1 MIESTGLI
9 GIFLLLAGGWY
20 WFDAIRAKELPPPPG
35 AGAAVMR
42 VTFLD
47 DTVALA
53 RLRLCRAASG
63 HLSICRQYR
72 FEFASDGGVRYA
84 GEIAMRGRVSR
95 VWKWSRTGRPMSKN
109 VVAAQAPQHF
119 LYFFPLPQGQGS
131 LRPILGPVLRTV
143 PGVMTLPST

>member
-20 WFDAIRAKELPPPPG
+20 WFDAIRAKELATA
-35 AGAAVMR
+35 AGRRRCSDVG

-53 RLRLCRAASG
+53 HLRLCRASSG

-84 GEIAMRGRVSR
+84 GEIAMHGARITRLEMEPYR
-95 VWKWSRTGRPMSKN
+95 ETED
-109 VVAAQAPQHF
+109 
-119 LYFFPLPQGQGS
+119 
-131 LRPILGPVLRTV
+131 
-143 PGVMTLPST
+143 